1 MALITLG
8 SLNKQ
13 QNNFIKD
20 VAVVFSIN
28 TAIHLFSAIFVF
40 STLGFLADMRQE
52 SVNDLVQS
60 GLNLVFVTFPQAVSY
75 MGTPPLW
82 SALFFLMIILLGLGR
97 QLVFLDSISLAIADN
112 WPGLFGK
119 ERLKLNIALCLA
131 MALLGFTFCT
141 KVSSSLRLSV
151 VAFSQAGFHVLALL
165 DIYPCGKLLLFWF
178 LIFQTI
184 AIAWVFGGQRWH
196 LRTIYSQAVEKCKR
210 YDRRQKSPHLLAF
223 LLDDPGAPRPY
234 GDLLLT
240 VL

>member
-13 QNNFIKD
+13 QNNFIKN

-40 STLGFLADMRQE
+40 STLGFLADVQG
-52 SVNDLVQS
+52 VTLNDVVAM
-60 GLNLVFVTFPQAVSY
+60 GLNLAFVTIPQAVVY
-75 MGTPPLW
+75 MGIPPLW
-82 SALFFLMIILLGLGR
+82 SALFFLMIILLGLGQ

-119 ERLKLNIALCLA
+119 ERLKLNITLCLA

-141 KVSSSLRLSV
+141 K
-151 VAFSQAGFHVLALL
+151 AGFHVLALL

-184 AIAWVFGGQRWH
+184 AIAWVFGGHRWH

-210 YDRRQKSPHLLAF
+210 YDR
-223 LLDDPGAPRPY
+223 
-234 GDLLLT
+234 
-240 VL
+240 